1 MVLAGKKIIIGVTAS
16 IAAYKIPYVIRLLK
30 KQGAEVQIILTP
42 AAHDF
47 VTPLTLATLSERPVL
62 TEFFDAKDGSWSSHI
77 DLGMWADLFLV
88 APVSA
93 NTMAKMAT
101 GVADNLLLTSLLSA
115 RCPVFFAPAMDLDMF
130 KHPTTT
136 KNVSILESFGYKQI
150 EPASGELAS
159 GLSGCGRMEEPETIV
174 KIITDFF
181 LASSFFTGKKV
192 MITAGPTYESI
203 DPVRYI
209 GNHSSGKMGFEL
221 ARIMAERGAEVDLIT
236 GPTNLEIQNNGINI
250 IKVVSAD
257 EMYNACLS
265 VFPESDIAIMSAAVA
280 DFTPANVQDHKIKK
294 EDGIERIDLVPTVD
308 ILAELGKTKTDNQLL
323 IGFALETN
331 NEESNA
337 GKKLSNKNLDLIV
350 LNSLKNEGAGFGH
363 DTNRVTIF
371 DKKGN
376 RFDSELKSKYDI
388 ARDIAVQIENYSNE

>member
-1 MVLAGKKIIIGVTAS
+1 MELAGKKIIIGVTAS

-30 KQGAEVQIILTP
+30 KQGAEVQVILTP

-62 TEFFDAKDGSWSSHI
+62 TNFFDEKDGSWSSHI

-136 KNVSILESFGYKQI
+136 KNVTILESFGYKQI

-159 GLSGCGRMEEPETIV
+159 GLSGCGRMEEPENIV

-181 LASSFFTGKKV
+181 LASNFYTGKKV

-221 ARIMAERGAEVDLIT
+221 ARVLAERGAEVDLIT
-236 GPTNLEIQNNGINI
+236 GPTNLEIQNERIRVL
-250 IKVVSAD
+250 KVVSAA
-257 EMYNACLS
+257 EMHNACIS

-280 DFTPANVQDHKIKK
+280 DFTPAKVPDHKIKK
-294 EDGIERIDLVPTVD
+294 EEGIKSIDLVPTVD
-308 ILAELGKTKTDNQLL
+308 ILAELGKKKNTKQVLV
-323 IGFALETN
+323 GFALETN
-331 NEESNA
+331 DEETNA
-337 GKKLSNKNLDLIV
+337 GRKLSNKNLDLIV
-350 LNSLKNEGAGFGH
+350 LNSLKNKGAGFGH
-363 DTNRVTIF
+363 DTNMVTIF

-376 RFDSELKSKYDI
+376 RFDSDLKSKYDI